1 MSFYALIDSERI
13 SLSCTIPVSLPLAK
27 RTISAMRNI
36 FLILF
41 LLPHFLLAQP
51 ISLQPEKPGLDETVT
66 LTYFADRG
74 NGELMNYA
82 GDIYAYTGLITNE
95 STQPGDWKQVVSGW
109 GENRPELKLKRVEA
123 NRYQLR
129 FTLQDLYGI
138 QRMEDI
144 FALAFVFRN
153 EDGSKVC
160 KSKEGHDIFHYF
172 KEPEFM
178 TPPEILDVSEVKQ
191 PDWAK
196 TATIYEVNIRQY
208 TPEGTFEAF
217 EKHLPRLQ
225 ELGVDILW
233 FMPIQPIGKKKRKG
247 TLGSYYSIQAYTDVN
262 PEFGKLEEFKELVKK
277 CHEMGFHVVLDWVAN
292 HTAWDHPWIKKH
304 PDWYTRDEKGR
315 IVYPADWTDVADL
328 NYENADMRKAMIE
341 AMRFW
346 LREAD
351 IDGFRCDVAGLV
363 PLNFWE
369 AARSELDKEKEI
381 WMIAEDESQY
391 FLLNRAFNANYASSF
406 HHVMNDIAEG
416 KKKASDVLAWYEV
429 KEGLYPEGAYPM
441 HFTTNHDENSW
452 NGTVFERLGD
462 SYKTFALLTY
472 LMPGMPL
479 IYSGQEAGLD
489 KRLSFFEKDTIN
501 WSDKSLSS
509 FYQTLNQLKAENPA
523 LWNGS
528 AGGDLIK
535 IQNDQADHALTFA
548 RRKGGNKVILIAN
561 LSPEKRTIMT
571 QMDEVQ
577 GRYQEVFS
585 GKIQDLKS
593 RVTFELPPWGYELW
607 VMKSRG

>member
-1 MSFYALIDSERI
+1 
-13 SLSCTIPVSLPLAK
+13 
-27 RTISAMRNI
+27 MRNLI
-36 FLILF
+36 NLLLILF
-41 LLPHFLLAQP
+41 LPHFTLAQP
-51 ISLQPEKPGLDETVT
+51 ISLQPEKPGIDEQVT
-66 LTYFADRG
+66 LTYFTDRG
-74 NGELMNYA
+74 NKELTDYA
-82 GDIYAYTGLITNE
+82 GDIYAHTGLITSE
-95 STQPGDWKQVVSGW
+95 STHPGDWKQVVSGW
-109 GENRPELKLKRVEA
+109 GENRPELKLKKVSDK
-123 NRYQLR
+123 RYELT
-129 FTLQDLYGI
+129 FSLKGLYGV

-153 EDGSKVC
+153 EDGSKVG
-160 KSKEGHDIFHYF
+160 KTKEGSDIYHYF
-172 KEPEFM
+172 KEPQFM
-178 TPPEILDVSEVKQ
+178 TPPEILDVSVVKQ

-247 TLGSYYSIQAYTDVN
+247 TLGSYYSIQDYTDVN
-262 PEFGKLEEFKELVKK
+262 PEFGSLEEFRQLVKK

-292 HTAWDHPWIKKH
+292 HTAWDHPWIEKH
-304 PDWYTRDEKGR
+304 PDWYTRNEEGE
-315 IVYPADWTDVADL
+315 IIYPADWTDVADL
-328 NYENADMRKAMIE
+328 NYDKPEMRKAMIE

-346 LREAD
+346 LREVD

-363 PLNFWE
+363 PLDFWE
-369 AARSELDKEKEI
+369 TARPELDKEKEI

-391 FLLNRAFNANYASSF
+391 FLLNKAFNAHYASSF
-406 HHVMNDIAEG
+406 HHVMNDIAKG
-416 KKKASDVLAWYEV
+416 TKKASDILKWYNTK
-429 KEGLYPEGAYPM
+429 KELYPAGSYAM
-441 HFTTNHDENSW
+441 HFITNHDENSW

-462 SYKTFALLTY
+462 AHQTFALVSY

-489 KRLSFFEKDTIN
+489 KRLKFFEKDPID
-501 WSDKSLSS
+501 WSDTSLFP

-523 LWNGS
+523 LWNGI
-528 AGGDLIK
+528 AGGDLIE
-535 IQNDQADHALTFA
+535 IQNDQPDSALSFA

-585 GKIQDLKS
+585 GEIKNLKS
-593 RVTFELPPWGYELW
+593 RVNFELPPWGYELW